1 MRALLLAVFAL
12 VACETPNARIVY
24 AISDDPSQSCGSSDC
39 ADVKIPCDAVI
50 SIRILRPGDPAAPLL
65 TICEPLPQNR
75 NRDACAI
82 SSVDLGDRPIELPKE
97 TLEVQMLVWP
107 RDEVTTET
115 GELDCAKHEVVFDA
129 VAGFPV
135 SQDPAP
141 AMGGHTYYHPGDEE
155 IRVTLGCTNLPA
167 LRTCNITSTVDFTS
181 TVESLENLGVLVSVD
196 QGSRLS
202 VDIGEP
208 KLRGADTVYSLTS
221 ADTQRLTLEITD
233 FGPVWRATIEPQFV
247 DIACVQVLEDAAQ
260 ATATVKCVDDNIP
273 PVTDALTL
281 RAVHIPKPTLDQILA
296 ALALAQFPAN
306 GLVIGIVVDS
316 LFNPLAGQ
324 VVTTTNGTVKYLS
337 ADRTTVGGA
346 ATSANGIF
354 LSQDAPF
361 GTRFGVAG
369 SNEEVGGQIQGK
381 VTVVVIQK

>member
-1 MRALLLAVFAL
+1 VRALLLAVFAL

>member
-1 MRALLLAVFAL
+1 MRLAILAALGLA
-12 VACETPNARIVY
+12 ACETPNTRIAY
-24 AISDDPSQSCGSSDC
+24 AISDDSSQSCGSSNC

-50 SIRILRPGDPAAPLL
+50 SIRILRPSDPAAPLV

-75 NRDACAI
+75 NKDLCAI
-82 SSVDLGDRPIELPKE
+82 SSVDLGDKPLELPKE
-97 TLEVQMLVWP
+97 TLEVQMLIWP
-107 RDEVTTET
+107 RDEVTTD

-141 AMGGHTYYHPGDEE
+141 AIGGHTYYHPGDEE
-155 IRVTLGCTNLPA
+155 IRVELGCTNLPA
-167 LRTCNITSTVDFTS
+167 LRTCNITSTVDITS

-233 FGPVWRATIEPQFV
+233 FGPVWRATLEPQFI

-273 PVTDALTL
+273 PITDALTL

-296 ALALAQFPAN
+296 ALSLAQFPAN
-306 GLVIGIVVDS
+306 GLVIGIVVDP

-324 VVTTTNGTVKYLS
+324 VVTTTNGTVQYLS
-337 ADRTTVGGA
+337 ADRTSVGGA

-354 LSQDAPF
+354 LSQNAPF
-361 GTRFGVAG
+361 GTRFSVAG